1 MDGTVEECLTSLQRG
16 LLSGGPRPRYLAS
29 VAAGKNTEV
38 NKRLSVSEVKSDMVY
53 CILREQ
59 LGNQLFIWA
68 AGYSLA
74 RDWGCPLYLITSNY
88 GRTGTY
94 MYLRVFPV
102 GAKFLS
108 PWPGLICRRLL
119 RRELYSLQSFTHV
132 VGNWNE
138 SSEGAFENS
147 HFAKLRSAPVKP
159 TLLDDLFQSWH
170 YFGHHRESIRRE
182 LSVTTS
188 TMTRHADAETLK
200 RIRDTESVSVHIRR
214 TDYLADHNTKF
225 AVCGPQYFSRCLDLL
240 RDVLKRPVFYVF
252 SDDISW
258 ARSEFS
264 APDINFVSS
273 VQFRSS
279 NINDFVLMANCRSH
293 VISNS
298 TFSWWAAY
306 AGDSSGHTLMPS
318 RWFND
323 GSAPIEHK
331 MVDGWTPV
339 SVD

>member
-1 MDGTVEECLTSLQRG
+1 
-16 LLSGGPRPRYLAS
+16 
-29 VAAGKNTEV
+29 
-38 NKRLSVSEVKSDMVY
+38 MVY

-74 RDWGCPLYLITSNY
+74 RDWDCPLCLITSNY

-94 MYLRVFPV
+94 MYLKVFPI

-119 RRELYSLQSFTHV
+119 RRELYSFQTFTNV
-132 VGNWNE
+132 VGDWE
-138 SSEGAFENS
+138 RSCEGPFENS
-147 HFAKLRSAPVKP
+147 RFAKLRSAPAKP
-159 TLLDDLFQSWH
+159 TLLDGMFQSWR

-182 LSVTTS
+182 LGVTTNV
-188 TMTRHADAETLK
+188 MTRLADAETLK
-200 RIRDTESVSVHIRR
+200 RIRDSESVSVHIRR
-214 TDYLADHNTKF
+214 TDYITGGDPGKF
-225 AVCGPQYFSRCLDLL
+225 AVCTQQYFTRCFDLL
-240 RDVLKRPVFYVF
+240 RESLHRPVFYVF
-252 SDDISW
+252 SDDITW
-258 ARSEFS
+258 ARNELA
-264 APDINFVSS
+264 APDVNFVSS
-273 VQFRSS
+273 LQFRSS

-306 AGDSSGHTLMPS
+306 SGDCSGRTLMPS

-323 GSAPIEHK
+323 GSAPIENK
-331 MVDGWTPV
+331 QVDGWTLV